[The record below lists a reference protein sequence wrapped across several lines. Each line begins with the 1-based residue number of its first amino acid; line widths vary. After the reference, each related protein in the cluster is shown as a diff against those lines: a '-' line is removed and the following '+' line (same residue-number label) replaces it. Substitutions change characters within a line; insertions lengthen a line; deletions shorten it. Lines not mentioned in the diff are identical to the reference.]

1 MAKTEKHFD
10 CVEMMHEG
18 ALRIYNETRGMS
30 REEELA
36 YWRRKD
42 EEARKKPPRLCSVAD
57 ANAPAGKPHR

>member
-1 MAKTEKHFD
+1 MAKTDKHFD

-18 ALRIYNETRGMS
+18 ALRIYNETRDMS

-42 EEARKKPPRLCSVAD
+42 EEARKKHPRLRSAAHTTPPPR
-57 ANAPAGKPHR
+57 